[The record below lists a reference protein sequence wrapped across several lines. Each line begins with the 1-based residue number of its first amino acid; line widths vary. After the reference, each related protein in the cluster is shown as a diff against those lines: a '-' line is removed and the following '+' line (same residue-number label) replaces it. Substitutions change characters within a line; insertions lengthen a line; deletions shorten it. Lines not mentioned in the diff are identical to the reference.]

1 MENFYSAIPNLSKC
15 VQILNEIDIKAAR
28 SICERVLNSTV
39 QKIYDEDFDNKDVLK
54 ISKLI
59 NTPEKDV
66 HVLLTAIRSIFLKA
80 AYFSLRKQSF
90 LNSLEQIY
98 ELSDG
103 VKQALADSYD
113 CQQTILLST
122 LKKDKVFPSR

>member
-80 AYFSLRKQSF
+80 AIRKQSF
-90 LNSLEQIY
+90 LNSLEQID
-98 ELSDG
+98 ELSDD